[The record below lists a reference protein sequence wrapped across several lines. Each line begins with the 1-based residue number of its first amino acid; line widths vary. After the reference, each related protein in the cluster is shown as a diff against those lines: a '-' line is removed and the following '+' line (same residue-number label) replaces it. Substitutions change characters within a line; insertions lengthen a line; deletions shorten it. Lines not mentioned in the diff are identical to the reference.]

1 LITGVWFISQGNLT
15 IETLFTFIMFLNLLL
30 WPVRQV
36 GRTLTDFGKSLVA
49 LSRKVEIFAET
60 EEPAPEDRPVR
71 CYQWLER
78 SNSAT
83 SYSATAK
90 ARLP

>member
-1 LITGVWFISQGNLT
+1 MITGVWFNSQGHLT
-15 IETLFTFIMFLNLLL
+15 IKTLFTFIMFLNMLL
-30 WPVRQV
+30 WPVRQM
-36 GRTLTDFGKSLVA
+36 GRTLTDFGESLVA
-49 LSRKVEIFAET
+49 LSRMVGIFAET

-71 CYQWLER
+71 CCQWLER